1 MIPSEINDPRIRILI
16 VVLDWLTLVDIYDNW
31 HLSCMIMN
39 MSHNYKLNTLLL
51 SWLLLFCLKVRNGL
65 TYSIWKEALFHIMQ
79 VVKNYILGIQTHHR
93 RGDVTWRPYQHVH
106 CTLEIKSCLHF
117 AFISSLICY
126 ALCLVRLPL
135 LLRPKYYLWLKIDLM
150 KSYLQRPPYIYI
162 AILFSILQ
170 LIVSRYST
178 KYSLFQVLKL
188 NVHVQ

>member
-117 AFISSLICY
+117 AFISSLIIAMRCVSY
-126 ALCLVRLPL
+126 ACLYYYGPSIIFGWRLTW
-135 LLRPKYYLWLKIDLM
+135 Y
-150 KSYLQRPPYIYI
+150 
-162 AILFSILQ
+162 A
-170 LIVSRYST
+170 
-178 KYSLFQVLKL
+178 VLSCP
-188 NVHVQ
+188 V

>member
-117 AFISSLICY
+117 AFISSLIIAMRCVSY
-126 ALCLVRLPL
+126 ACLYYYGPSIIFGWRLTWWRVICSVL
-135 LLRPKYYLWLKIDLM
+135 H
-150 KSYLQRPPYIYI
+150 IYI
-162 AILFSILQ
+162 LLSCSVYFS
-170 LIVSRYST
+170 
-178 KYSLFQVLKL
+178 SLFQDILRSTLCFKY
-188 NVHVQ
+188 